1 MEKNPASGMERFI
14 TSLHCKIHKIKIAF
28 GGAFDQYVETCSS
41 SQLDEEKEMVVTPK
55 QAVWKK
61 PASKSPTKKKKG
73 RMPHPL
79 MIDDSPIKPSSLKSR
94 VEEPKIPVSLDPH
107 ILLDEDFNLIPIEEL
122 FSTLLCHEM
131 YTTPPPNEE
140 RAIPTTPSPT
150 TTESLVWRIKH
161 LPKTQRVP
169 NRLLDFLHSIT

>member
-1 MEKNPASGMERFI
+1 
-14 TSLHCKIHKIKIAF
+14 
-28 GGAFDQYVETCSS
+28 
-41 SQLDEEKEMVVTPK
+41 
-55 QAVWKK
+55 
-61 PASKSPTKKKKG
+61 
-73 RMPHPL
+73 MPHPL

-150 TTESLVWRIKH
+150 TTESLVWTIKH